1 MKTTNNKKEFHI
13 LVLNVGSTST
23 KVALYSNTEPV
34 IRETFVYRQEGTAPS
49 VPDLKTQLPQREKDL
64 NSFIEDHAID
74 MEKLDIIVSRG
85 GLCRPGPS
93 GVYDI
98 SPAMCD
104 DMLVGRYGTHVSA
117 LGPAIALSMARKHNL
132 RAIIVDPPSTDEF
145 DAVAR
150 FSGIPHIERKSAFHA
165 LNQKTAARKAA
176 GKLSRNYEDVNLI
189 VAHLGGGITIGA
201 HNKGRVVDSTHGLS
215 EGPFTPERAGTLPTS
230 EMIDLISSGEFEN
243 ENLRTLLVSRGGL
256 VGYFGTNRA
265 EEVETRIE
273 KGDEGARLIYQA
285 MAYQI
290 AKDIGAMSTVLKGV
304 VDGIV
309 LTGGLAYSNLL
320 VNWIADRTGFLA
332 PLFIFTGE
340 DEMEAM
346 ATGALRLLQGK
357 ENSID
362 YDQIR

>member
-34 IRETFVYRQEGTAPS
+34 IRETFVYRQEDTAPS
-49 VPDLKTQLPQREKDL
+49 IPDLKTQLPQREKDL
-64 NSFIEDHAID
+64 HSFIEDHTID
-74 MEKLDIIVSRG
+74 MGDLDIIVSRG

-104 DMLVGRYGTHVSA
+104 DMLAGRYGTHVSA
-117 LGPAIALSMARKHNL
+117 LGPAMALSMARKHNL
-132 RAIIVDPPSTDEF
+132 RAIIIDPPSTDEF

-165 LNQKTAARKAA
+165 LNQKAAARNTA
-176 GKLSRNYEDVNLI
+176 GKLGRNYEDINLI

-201 HNKGRVVDSTHGLS
+201 HKKGRVVDSTHGLS
-215 EGPFTPERAGTLPTS
+215 EGPFTPGRAGSLPTS
-230 EMIDLISSGEFEN
+230 EMIGLISSGEFDSKS
-243 ENLRTLLVSRGGL
+243 LRTLLVGRGGL
-256 VGYFGTNRA
+256 VGYLGTNRA
-265 EEVETRIE
+265 EDVEARIE
-273 KGDEGARLIYQA
+273 RGDEEARLVYQA

-290 AKDIGAMSTVLKGV
+290 AKDIGAMGTVLQGV

-309 LTGGLAYSNLL
+309 LTGGLAHSDLL
-320 VNWIADRTGFLA
+320 TEWIADRVEFLA
-332 PLFIFTGE
+332 PLFLFAGE
-340 DEMEAM
+340 DEMGAM
-346 ATGALRLLQGK
+346 ANGALRVLQGK
-357 ENSID
+357 EDSIT
-362 YDQIR
+362 Y